1 MIDLSDVKVG
11 DTLYDAGIRSDQRQN
26 RNPKTL
32 YVQKVARQYLYASF
46 RPEDGSDCCTNIKI
60 KRNSGWAEGWMGYQL
75 YRSEE
80 EYKEMVYRRDLC
92 DKIKKVFGN
101 SYGGTNIP
109 DITTAEL
116 RGIAKTLKVEF

>member
-80 EYKEMVYRRDLC
+80 EYKEMVYRHDLC

-101 SYGGTNIP
+101 SYGTNIP

>member
-101 SYGGTNIP
+101 SYGTNIP

-116 RGIAKTLKVEF
+116 RWIAKTLKVEF